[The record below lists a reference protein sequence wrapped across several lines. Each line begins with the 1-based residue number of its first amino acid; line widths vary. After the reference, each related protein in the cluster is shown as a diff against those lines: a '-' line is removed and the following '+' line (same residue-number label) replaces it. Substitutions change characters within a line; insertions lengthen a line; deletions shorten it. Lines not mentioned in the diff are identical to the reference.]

1 MIALRNTDASAAASS
16 RRGAEKDSENTA
28 DLYNANVNVYKTPP
42 HTQDTGDGLQ
52 QHKPPPARA
61 ECRPKPLPVDVTSS
75 LIRPDL
81 EMTRGYGS
89 NDVERDWKSKKRVTM
104 AMLHGL
110 QIAGLPGVCT
120 LACNTVPGT
129 SIWRGRG
136 FSGATSHRRVR

>member
-1 MIALRNTDASAAASS
+1 MIALRNAKDASGASY
-16 RRGAEKDSENTA
+16 RHHINT
-28 DLYNANVNVYKTPP
+28 YS
-42 HTQDTGDGLQ
+42 
-52 QHKPPPARA
+52 
-61 ECRPKPLPVDVTSS
+61 RPKPLPVDVRSS

-81 EMTRGYGS
+81 EMTPGYGS

-104 AMLHGL
+104 AMWVGDGAQPQHLQLAKSSLGININITPPPSPVRLHGL